1 MSTQSTL
8 DTQYSEIMA
17 SQKQAH
23 ALENEKLVASGALPA
38 FGVNWSLHRW
48 QFDERP
54 YVKASCSRCK
64 SVYTTG
70 ELGFVFRHC
79 GEAEVMPVELRDRLE
94 ALQIKLGIR
103 VQTFIDEILGK
114 SRPTPVQ
121 KSPATPNMNSF

>member
-94 ALQIKLGIR
+94 ALKHRWNRGVPQEPAR
-103 VQTFIDEILGK
+103 REA
-114 SRPTPVQ
+114 SAPRPAYDRDTDRI
-121 KSPATPNMNSF
+121 